1 MRLFLSLSYKA
12 LLSGVWCGLLLVGC
26 GLGPGAQDPIVPSLG
41 HLEEQVF
48 PSEEEPGRYRLEV
61 SQGSLVDLEQ
71 RASRLPA
78 GEVTFNVVNQVAG
91 ARSDVDGLDLANGAI
106 ALWLRGRGESRHW
119 LPQFSVGPVNSGV
132 QEDWSVL
139 LPAGDYVL
147 SVTLGGQSDAVVLV
161 R

>member
-1 MRLFLSLSYKA
+1 MRFLLVLRNKA
-12 LLSGVWCGLLLVGC
+12 LLSGVCCGLLVSGC
-26 GLGPGAQDPIVPSLG
+26 GMGTGAQDPIVSGLG
-41 HLEEQVF
+41 NLEEQVF

-61 SQGSLVDLEQ
+61 SGGSLVGLEQ

-91 ARSDVDGLDLANGAI
+91 ARSDIDGLDLANGAV

-147 SVTLGGQSDAVVLV
+147 SVTLGGNSDAVILV